1 MTLGYNAG
9 RLVMTAET
17 LYYTQ
22 IQIETFKSMLK
33 DHFKDEAF
41 GVTEMRD
48 LFGTSRRFLIPILEY
63 FDKVGFTQRNDD
75 ERKIIG

>member
-1 MTLGYNAG
+1 
-9 RLVMTAET
+9 
-17 LYYTQ
+17 
-22 IQIETFKSMLK
+22 MLK